1 MRSVWLEKLE
11 TLFVTD
17 TFAEAGE
24 FETARVI
31 VCAMR

>member
-1 MRSVWLEKLE
+1 MRSVWLARLE

-24 FETARVI
+24 FESAREI
-31 VCAMR
+31 ACGMR